1 MIGFVMLLNFR
12 MQHACMGP
20 WNIMSIAKTRTTI
33 YLNIVQ
39 KLQYAGFHSYQPSL
53 YREDYI
59 RLGIKENA
67 SKEEIKA
74 AYFVKAKL
82 LHPDSQSR

>member
-1 MIGFVMLLNFR
+1 

-20 WNIMSIAKTRTTI
+20 WNILTIVKTKTTI

-39 KLQYAGFHSYQPSL
+39 KLPSARFHSYQPFF

-74 AYFVKAKL
+74 AYFVKAKQ
-82 LHPDSQSR
+82 LHPDAQSR